1 MQNLAPTSTLPP
13 LGRLSSTPSLAV
25 QHALHTLRSVYFPHQ
40 SPILL
45 PKAKFKPLRAFK
57 AASHLHVRGD
67 ETPLVVDSGYASAE
81 EDGDPDE
88 DDDVGDRPTDA
99 GGSLIQQFSAANLD
113 GESDADKELRE
124 VLRCDTFERAFAI
137 KWLTGFISRA
147 EAWIEAASSSASASS
162 DDDDASDEAALRAE
176 LLEEC
181 TNLLSSFI
189 NGEDEDPASKDSE
202 DLNLTRSF
210 VFPTKSKDAPIHVTL
225 NDEPVSSEDHTSVGL
240 QSWGSCI
247 LFAEKLCAA
256 PQVYLADPRRMEERE
271 GREGSGRKTPLRVL
285 ELGAG
290 TGMLSIVAGKLMEG
304 GEVAPVIVATDYHP
318 DVLAN
323 LARNIETNFGSGEG
337 RAGGEGEAD
346 VVYHPMHAEWIEAC
360 VSKLLRKPTLGG
372 EGGGVFWMFMA
383 IRGTGRHEGLDAS
396 VDAMFGGVGER
407 GKGEGG
413 EGGGLRLGIL
423 EREDVRR
430 RGGVGRAD
438 ENCWDG
444 EDTGW
449 VLRVTMNDLAD
460 AHLSG
465 IQMSAP
471 VKRWTVVLIA
481 VVAFPDSSCDRDL
494 GLLGTRYLKAPFG
507 AVAGVSLT
515 RSPDWVD
522 EMPTLGISGFVSQ
535 GSWWECP
542 SSDFPF

>member
-1 MQNLAPTSTLPP
+1 MQSLAPTSTLPP

-25 QHALHTLRSVYFPHQ
+25 QQALHTLRSVYFPHQ

-45 PKAKFKPLRAFK
+45 PKAKLKPLRAFK
-57 AASHLHVRGD
+57 AAAVRGD
-67 ETPLVVDSGYASAE
+67 ETPFIDSGYASAE
-81 EDGDPDE
+81 EEGDSDE
-88 DDDVGDRPTDA
+88 GDSVVSATIGHTDA
-99 GGSLIQQFSAANLD
+99 GGSLIEQFAAANLD
-113 GESDADKELRE
+113 GGDNESDDDKEAKD
-124 VLRCDTFERAFAI
+124 VLRSDTFERAFAI

-147 EAWIEAASSSASASS
+147 EAWIEAASSSSTSSASATSS
-162 DDDDASDEAALRAE
+162 EADADDDAILRAE

-189 NGEDEDPASKDSE
+189 DGEDEGPASKNDE

-225 NDEPVSSEDHTSVGL
+225 NDAPVSSEDHTSVGL

-247 LFAEKLCAA
+247 LFAEKLCAE
-256 PQVYLADPRRMEERE
+256 PQVYLADPRPVE
-271 GREGSGRKTPLRVL
+271 GRGREKPLRVL

-323 LARNIETNFGSGEG
+323 LARNIETNFG
-337 RAGGEGEAD
+337 GGERRAKVPVEVEVLDWEAPTDDAPFDEPFDIILAAD

-360 VSKLLRKPTLGG
+360 VSKLLRKPARGAGG
-372 EGGGVFWMFMA
+372 VEDEGGVFWMFMA

-396 VDAMFGGVGER
+396 VDAMFGGREQGE
-407 GKGEGG
+407 
-413 EGGGLRLGIL
+413 GLRLGIL

-438 ENCWDG
+438 EDCYKLSKI
-444 EDTGW
+444 GW
-449 VLRVTMNDLAD
+449 V
-460 AHLSG
+460 
-465 IQMSAP
+465 
-471 VKRWTVVLIA
+471 
-481 VVAFPDSSCDRDL
+481 
-494 GLLGTRYLKAPFG
+494 
-507 AVAGVSLT
+507 
-515 RSPDWVD
+515 
-522 EMPTLGISGFVSQ
+522 
-535 GSWWECP
+535 
-542 SSDFPF
+542 

>member
-25 QHALHTLRSVYFPHQ
+25 QQALHTLRSVYFPHQ

-57 AASHLHVRGD
+57 AASHLHLRVRGD

-81 EDGDPDE
+81 EDGE
-88 DDDVGDRPTDA
+88 DDDVGDRPTDT
-99 GGSLIQQFSAANLD
+99 GGSLIQQFAAANLD
-113 GESDADKELRE
+113 GGDNESDDDKEARD
-124 VLRCDTFERAFAI
+124 VFRSDTFERAFAI

-147 EAWIEAASSSASASS
+147 EAWIEAASSSPSASN

-210 VFPTKSKDAPIHVTL
+210 VFPTSTSTAPIHVTL
-225 NDEPVSSEDHTSVGL
+225 NDAPVSSDDHTSVGL

-247 LFAEKLCAA
+247 LFAEKLCAE
-256 PQVYLADPRRMEERE
+256 PQVYLADTRARGE
-271 GREGSGRKTPLRVL
+271 GRGREKPLRVL

-290 TGMLSIVAGKLMEG
+290 TGMLSIVAAKLLEG
-304 GEVAPVIVATDYHP
+304 GEVPPIIVATDYHP

-337 RAGGEGEAD
+337 RAEGRGKVPVQVEVLDWEAPTDDAPFDEPFDIILAAD
-346 VVYHPMHAEWIEAC
+346 VVYHPMHAGWIEAC
-360 VSKLLRKPTLGG
+360 VSKLLRKPTSRPGADGADGEGG
-372 EGGGVFWMFMA
+372 IDGGGVFWMFMA

-396 VDAMFGGVGER
+396 VDAMFWGVGER
-407 GKGEGG
+407 GKGEAG
-413 EGGGLRLGIL
+413 EGGGQRLGIL

-438 ENCWDG
+438 EDCYKLSKI
-444 EDTGW
+444 GW
-449 VLRVTMNDLAD
+449 V
-460 AHLSG
+460 
-465 IQMSAP
+465 
-471 VKRWTVVLIA
+471 
-481 VVAFPDSSCDRDL
+481 
-494 GLLGTRYLKAPFG
+494 
-507 AVAGVSLT
+507 
-515 RSPDWVD
+515 
-522 EMPTLGISGFVSQ
+522 
-535 GSWWECP
+535 
-542 SSDFPF
+542 